1 MAIKWRKE
9 VIKFQPS
16 WSAVWW
22 NSVLSCYGAPDSLL
36 YACLEALWKNWQ
48 WKWLESCLISENQL
62 HELALVELESWSNS
76 SNQMMNLAQNSSMIM
91 NLQRNLVFV
100 WRIFSFDVRENWE
113 GTWIWDLKLWFSAN
127 SVMIRLLYHVLITM
141 LIPICLG

>member
-1 MAIKWRKE
+1 
-9 VIKFQPS
+9 
-16 WSAVWW
+16 
-22 NSVLSCYGAPDSLL
+22 
-36 YACLEALWKNWQ
+36 LWKNWQ

-100 WRIFSFDVRENWE
+100 WRIFSFDERENWE
-113 GTWIWDLKLWFSAN
+113 GNLNLRSEIVIIAN
-127 SVMIRLLYHVLITM
+127 AVRIRLIYEVLIM
-141 LIPICLG
+141 LKSSLSFG